1 MAVVAALNVLLTANA
16 AQFTST
22 INNSIGT
29 LRQLN
34 QAAAS
39 VASVM
44 KNVIP
49 VAIATAATGGFALM
63 IKHARDTVS
72 AFDHAD
78 KSAGRL
84 GMSYSS
90 LATLQQAAVLNGSS
104 IEVMDSAL
112 AKMTATLGKAQ
123 LGEKGATE
131 SLQQL
136 GLAFSDLQNLAPEQ
150 QFALL
155 MERIDGLGN
164 PMLRAVALQDIFG
177 RGAGELGNLIG
188 MNAAKMA
195 ELQAELEQSGV
206 VFSPVQQAMMR
217 AAAASVDQ
225 LSTAWTGL
233 ANQLGVTVLPVFNSL
248 VSMLTKV
255 IEITNRA
262 VMGINEMMRDLAR
275 RFGGP
280 LGMLGMAAPPTAAA
294 AAPAQ
299 QAPIPVATPWK
310 YQSPRSISAGSQS
323 DLQES
328 FFNQLRQAGIKNPND
343 QAALIKQGNALL
355 ARIERHLAE
364 PQPVFN
370 I

>member
-16 AQFTST
+16 GQFTTT
-22 INNSIGT
+22 IDNATKTLKNLQSGT
-29 LRQLN
+29 AGVAQAIRNVLP
-34 QAAAS
+34 AAAAGVGFGS
-39 VASVM
+39 LINHAKNTVA
-44 KNVIP
+44 
-49 VAIATAATGGFALM
+49 
-63 IKHARDTVS
+63 

-78 KSAGRL
+78 KAASRL
-84 GMSYSS
+84 GISYTS

-112 AKMTATLGKAQ
+112 QKMAITLGKAEM
-123 LGEKGATE
+123 GEKGATQ
-131 SLQQL
+131 SLEML
-136 GLAFSDLQNLAPEQ
+136 GLSFADLKNVAPEQ
-150 QFALL
+150 QFALI
-155 MERIDGLGN
+155 MERIDAMN
-164 PMLRAVALQDIFG
+164 SPMAKAVALQEIFG
-177 RGAGELGNLIG
+177 RGAAELGNLIG
-188 MNAAKMA
+188 LSAKEMA
-195 ELQAELEQSGV
+195 ELQAELIASGAI
-206 VFSPVQQAMMR
+206 FSPVQQGMMR
-217 AAAASVDQ
+217 AAAASVDE
-225 LSTAWTGL
+225 LSKAWTGL
-233 ANQLGVTVLPVFNSL
+233 SNQLTVMVLPVFNSL

-280 LGMLGMAAPPTAAA
+280 LGMLGMAAPPPAAA